1 MVKKAVEAASAVIRS
16 EFTKLLKELSG
27 SFRQV
32 DDSLN
37 DCVSRGF
44 VATNLEERITALKPP
59 YNISMI
65 SLVLAI
71 IVERLRQSVRS
82 LVRLKCGQMT
92 MNSILEGTMSELEAW
107 LSIRTITANKLWSNS
122 VVRIEKLRVQGID
135 SAAAD
140 IDVAHPVLR
149 QQSDSASADV
159 GVQKVPTVLV
169 RFCRRDHW
177 DLVIRQRRRLKGT
190 GLVVIKD
197 LTSLNIQ
204 TFNRA
209 RNSPLVDKTWSWNGK
224 IYALLKSGK
233 KVLSKPFLLIENYCE
248 EV

>member
-1 MVKKAVEAASAVIRS
+1 MVKKAVEAAAAVIRS

-27 SFRQV
+27 RVRQV

-92 MNSILEGTMSELEAW
+92 MNSILEGTMSELEAC

-122 VVRIEKLRVQGID
+122 VVRNYVFKELTLQQLTLMLLTLFFDNNQTLLLPTSVYKKCLQYSFASVAETTGTSSSGND
-135 SAAAD
+135 
-140 IDVAHPVLR
+140 DV
-149 QQSDSASADV
+149 
-159 GVQKVPTVLV
+159 
-169 RFCRRDHW
+169 
-177 DLVIRQRRRLKGT
+177 
-190 GLVVIKD
+190 
-197 LTSLNIQ
+197 
-204 TFNRA
+204 
-209 RNSPLVDKTWSWNGK
+209 
-224 IYALLKSGK
+224 
-233 KVLSKPFLLIENYCE
+233 
-248 EV
+248 